1 MRASFLE
8 VLGFEPGEGRVE
20 SQRLEEG
27 KGAASYREDHRAG

>member
-20 SQRLEEG
+20 SQRVEEA
-27 KGAASYREDHRAG
+27 KRAASYREDHSAG